1 MRTVQQYY
9 DDNRDK
15 ILFDVRALE
24 EYEKETMEAS
34 IHYYWEDMI
43 KVLEDNK
50 EEFEAKYSKDTPIYI
65 LCYTGQ
71 KSEEIEDILDEMG
84 YEAYSLDGGFVAYLR
99 WKFNK
104 YLEQDK
110 ESGNSTSEE
119 NVKEIERSIVKKFR
133 KPIWRK
139 FTQALNEY
147 DLIQDGDKIAVCI
160 SGGKDSMLMAKLFQ
174 ELKRHGKNNFEL
186 VFLVMNPGYNDLNYN
201 VILNN
206 AKILDIPITV
216 FKTEI
221 FDTVVDITE
230 SPCYLCARMRRGY
243 LYSKAKELGCNKI
256 ALGHHYDDV
265 IETILMGMLY
275 GAQVQTMMPK
285 LHSTN
290 FEGMELIR
298 PMYLIREADIIH
310 WKEYNNLE
318 FIQCA
323 CRFTEGCA
331 SCGGTGK
338 GSKRAEIKQLIKDLT
353 KVSPYIE
360 KNIFRSVENVN
371 IDTVIAYKKKGQ
383 RHSFLDEYDITDDK
397 YAGNAEVDNSENT
410 SKELNKS
417 DINSSGQ
424 LSEYHTDETIELGKT
439 GSTQIMPLNKS
450 DINKDDISENTLAK
464 YEKLK
469 SIIKDCGK
477 IAIAFSG
484 GVDSTF
490 LTKVAKDV
498 LGENAVAVTISSI
511 LVTDDELKEADDFC
525 KAENIEHLI
534 YNADVLSIPGFENN
548 PPDRCY
554 ICKKAIFTNVQNLV
568 GERGISVIAEG
579 TNVDDDGDYRPG
591 MRAIKELG
599 VRSPLK
605 EAGLTKAEIRE
616 LSCMLGLKTWNKP
629 SCACLASR
637 FAYGEVIN
645 KDKLDMIY
653 SAECYIRSLGF
664 EQFRVRLQDGIARI
678 ELRPADIQ
686 KFIENGIKDK
696 VSEKLHALGFKYVS
710 LDLDGYR
717 LGSMNEVLNRQER
730 GNNGGSS
737 L

>member
-24 EYEKETMEAS
+24 EYEKETIEAS

-110 ESGNSTSEE
+110 ESGNNTSEE

-397 YAGNAEVDNSENT
+397 YAGNAEVDNSENI

-554 ICKKAIFTNVQNLV
+554 TCKKAIFTNVQNLV